1 MTDPCEALEIFCRYN
16 RIKAPTY
23 KSVFLPQ
30 EEVYFCLVHV
40 GRERFKSYPT
50 VSMTSKRAREVAAG
64 KAVAALGITASVVAL
79 CRKSVKLGREL

>member
-1 MTDPCEALEIFCRYN
+1 M
-16 RIKAPTY
+16 
-23 KSVFLPQ
+23 
-30 EEVYFCLVHV
+30 VHV